1 MRSGLAAHSPF
12 SRARLHST
20 HGTEST
26 SEGQAG
32 GNCLRR
38 TLLKKA
44 MGEGTGGG
52 KQAPKRSAGA
62 RGQCMSWGAV
72 QRAQRTHH
80 VSVEELTLENHLD
93 EDKWQAKQA
102 VPRASAAV
110 LSPLPS
116 PEDPELG
123 EQGREVDGR

>member
-12 SRARLHST
+12 SRARMHRT

-26 SEGQAG
+26 GEGQTG
-32 GNCLRR
+32 WSCLRR

-52 KQAPKRSAGA
+52 KQAPKRSVGA
-62 RGQCMSWGAV
+62 RGQCMSWGAL

-80 VSVEELTLENHLD
+80 SSMEEVILENHLD
-93 EDKWQAKQA
+93 KSKWLAKQV

-110 LSPLPS
+110 LTPLPS
-116 PEDPELG
+116 PEGPELG